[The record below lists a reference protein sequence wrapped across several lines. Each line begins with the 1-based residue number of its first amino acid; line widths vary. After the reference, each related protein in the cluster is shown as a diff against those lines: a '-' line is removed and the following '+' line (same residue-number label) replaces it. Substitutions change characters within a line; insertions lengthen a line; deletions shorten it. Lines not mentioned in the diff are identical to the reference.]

1 MLFVPILFQRHRLQH
16 SCYINLFR
24 KMLNSS
30 TIASSEGILCH
41 YVNVTSQIQIAR
53 ISNIP
58 NWYFERVVFPGQ
70 HLFFDAPQKAQLE
83 IHTGIM
89 ATAVISDTIACQR
102 LRVEGTDNSTKSPYA
117 ILSTPDVQ
125 ELSHELVGLSN

>member
-1 MLFVPILFQRHRLQH
+1 
-16 SCYINLFR
+16 
-24 KMLNSS
+24 MLNSS
-30 TIASSEGILCH
+30 TIASCEGILCH

-53 ISNIP
+53 ISKYSP
-58 NWYFERVVFPGQ
+58 TGTLSALFFPGQ

-102 LRVEGTDNSTKSPYA
+102 LQVEGTDNSTKSPYA